1 MKESVIITQNKK
13 SPLDK
18 QVSKNNK
25 CFSIMIMNNHDLSN
39 QDYIILVF
47 EKQIFQDE
55 RRRLYYDK
63 VLF

>member
-1 MKESVIITQNKK
+1 MKGSVIITHNKK

-39 QDYIILVF
+39 QDYIMFVF
-47 EKQIFQDE
+47 EKQIFQGE
-55 RRRLYYDK
+55 RRRL
-63 VLF
+63 V